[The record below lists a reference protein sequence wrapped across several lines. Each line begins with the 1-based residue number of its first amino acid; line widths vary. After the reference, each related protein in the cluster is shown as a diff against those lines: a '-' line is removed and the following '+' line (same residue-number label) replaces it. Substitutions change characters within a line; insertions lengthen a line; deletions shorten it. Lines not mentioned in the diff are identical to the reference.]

1 MRPLTALEL
10 LRVWEEGQ
18 DRPWAERA
26 LLLLAM
32 ASPDETP
39 DTLALLP
46 VGRRDERLL
55 TLREWM
61 FGPAL
66 TGVARCP
73 SCAERLELSFS
84 IADLRAGAELPPA
97 EELSVQAD
105 GYEVRF
111 RLPNTGDLA
120 ASSDARDG
128 AAARQQLLLRCLL
141 GARRNGGAC
150 SVKKLPARVLDAVV
164 RRMGELDP
172 QADVH
177 TSLRCP
183 ACGHEWAATFDIVSF
198 FWSEIES
205 WSYRMLAEV
214 HALAS
219 AYAWREA
226 DILALSPWRRQF
238 YLGMVQR

>member
-10 LRVWEEGQ
+10 LGVWEEGQ

-32 ASPDETP
+32 ASPAETP
-39 DTLALLP
+39 ETLALLP

-66 TGVARCP
+66 AGVARCP

-84 IADLRAGAELPPA
+84 VDDLRAGAELPPA
-97 EELSVQAD
+97 EQLSVETD

-111 RLPNTGDLA
+111 RLPNTDDLA
-120 ASSDARDG
+120 ALSDATDG
-128 AAARQQLLLRCLL
+128 AAVRQQLLLRCLL

-150 SVKKLPARVLDAVV
+150 SFRKLPVRVLDAVV

-177 TSLRCP
+177 TSLHCP

-205 WSYRMLAEV
+205 WSYRMLADV

-226 DILALSPWRRQF
+226 DILALSPRRRQF
-238 YLGMVQR
+238 YLEMVQR